1 MMEESERD
9 LLIKLLT
16 KVEHIETTMS
26 KMSATIEQEYRELE
40 KRVGKVEN
48 HVTALQTKLAI
59 YGAIIIL
66 LAPLLSTLLNYIL
79 NSK

>member
-1 MMEESERD
+1 
-9 LLIKLLT
+9 
-16 KVEHIETTMS
+16 
-26 KMSATIEQEYRELE
+26 MSATIEQEYRELE

>member
-1 MMEESERD
+1 MEESERD